1 MTVDP
6 NGKRDLSIEN
16 SISFDLSR
24 AKSLVC
30 RVQEVFTKF
39 PGNLVSFFE
48 TATGLKHEACRASQC
63 DLKMTSYCTGQL
75 SYGT

>member
-30 RVQEVFTKF
+30 RVQVFTKF
-39 PGNLVSFFE
+39 PGES
-48 TATGLKHEACRASQC
+48 GLIF
-63 DLKMTSYCTGQL
+63 
-75 SYGT
+75 